1 MGHRRWWRFH
11 DGRQSAAVTL
21 DQDTAKSTAGSRN
34 VAGSTLPVT
43 DTLAGC
49 EKLDSGATFRE
60 VELTSPQ
67 EAPDTRDLLTRTKRT
82 FRYRLIR
89 ELKLAIVAFRIR
101 PPRKLGAV
109 HQLFQMQE
117 FLHDSGLISSP
128 SFQHRSQLYEHLNG
142 TVIGK
147 DPIEFLEFG
156 VFKGA
161 SIRQWLSLNQHAD
174 SRFYGF
180 DSFEGLPER
189 WEGSFEKGYFST
201 GGKFPDIED
210 HRVTFVKGLFQDTL
224 GRFLMDY
231 KPRHR
236 LIVHI
241 DADLYTSTL
250 YVLATLNQIIQP
262 GSIIIFD
269 EFGNVNDEFRACM
282 DYIGSF
288 RRKLT
293 PIGWAEGFYGVAAF
307 VFES

>member
-1 MGHRRWWRFH
+1 M
-11 DGRQSAAVTL
+11 
-21 DQDTAKSTAGSRN
+21 
-34 VAGSTLPVT
+34 
-43 DTLAGC
+43 
-49 EKLDSGATFRE
+49 
-60 VELTSPQ
+60 ELSLPQ

-89 ELKLAIVAFRIR
+89 ELKLAIVASRIR
-101 PPRKLGAV
+101 LPRKLGAA
-109 HQLFQMQE
+109 HQLFQLQD

-128 SFQHRSQLYEHLNG
+128 SFQHRSQLYEYLNNK
-142 TVIGK
+142 VIGMEAV
-147 DPIEFLEFG
+147 EFLEFG

-161 SIRQWLSLNQHAD
+161 SIRQWISLNQHVD

-201 GGKFPDIED
+201 GGKVPDIED
-210 HRVTFVKGLFQDTL
+210 PRVIFIKGLFQDTL
-224 GRFLMDY
+224 GPFLKDY

-241 DADLYTSTL
+241 DADLYASTL
-250 YVLATLNQIIQP
+250 YVLATLNETIQS
-262 GSIIIFD
+262 GSIVIFD

-282 DYIGSF
+282 DYIGAF